1 MCTADGPVPGS
12 VAEALRMTRA
22 GLDYL
27 NGRAGT
33 DLETASCGE
42 VLMSLGEI
50 QGKFTAAHAT
60 VLSRFDAANA
70 HDCDGY
76 GTSAAWL
83 YAMARMS
90 SKDAKSAVRQMRA
103 LGRHLSLGQALAAGE
118 ISASWAGQ
126 ILDWVKDKRLPAQL
140 RHDAEAVTGIVEI
153 LVRAAV
159 SGATLADLE
168 ALLARV
174 VAVWQADHPDADGD
188 RFDDRYVHLGSTFD
202 GAGTLRGDLTPEC
215 AAAVQAV
222 LEALGKKAGPEDTR
236 TEGQRFHDALQLGC
250 ELLIRAK
257 MVPDRAGADTQVLVH
272 IPFGQ
277 LRGEDGASAV
287 EAAWLAGGLG
297 LLAGKDAE
305 VAACDALTVPVVTGH
320 ADMTVID
327 KIIALALAA
336 HGLGRPGD
344 AADPGPDDS
353 GMDDALHS
361 RDLDPVGDLGGG
373 DPDTSGGDD
382 TDDDGSNTGS
392 DLDGSDPGDAGRDAS
407 VPYWGHGP
415 GRAGRAGRLAARH
428 RARARI
434 RATQLTPEAEQALR
448 YAIGRLAIDFVSGP
462 SGIAGW
468 LRTTLLA
475 PPYDKPSLP
484 LDIGYADTIPA
495 HIRRAVRLRDRG
507 CAWPRCGR
515 PAAWCDTHHLKHKA
529 DGGETSAADCVLLCQ
544 FHHDVCIHR
553 WGWEL
558 VLHPDGTTTAYGPG
572 GQVIHSHSP
581 PTTRAA

>member
-1 MCTADGPVPGS
+1 MCTADGPAPGS

-33 DLETASCGE
+33 DLDGSSCGE
-42 VLMSLGEI
+42 VLQLLGEI
-50 QGKFTAAHAT
+50 QSKTAAAHAT
-60 VLSRFDAANA
+60 VLSRFDAAGA
-70 HDCDGY
+70 HCADGY
-76 GTSAAWL
+76 ATSAAWL

-90 SKDAKSAVRQMRA
+90 RSDAKAAVRQMRA
-103 LGRHLSLGQALAAGE
+103 LGKHPSLEQALAAGE

-126 ILDWVKDKRLPAQL
+126 VLAWVTDRKLPVQL
-140 RHDAEAVTGIVEI
+140 RHDAEAVAGIIEI

-159 SGATLADLE
+159 AGASLEDLR

-174 VAVWQADHPDADGD
+174 VAVWQAGHPDADND
-188 RFDDRYVHLGSTFD
+188 RFEDRYVHTGSTFD
-202 GAGTLRGDLTPEC
+202 GAGTVRGDLTPEC
-215 AAAVQAV
+215 AAAVRAV

-236 TEGQRFHDALQLGC
+236 SEGQRFHDALQLGC

-257 MVPDRAGADTQVLVH
+257 MVPDRAGADTHVAVH

-277 LRGEDGASAV
+277 VRLHPEARAQEEAWLRGGVGEPGC
-287 EAAWLAGGLG
+287 LT
-297 LLAGKDAE
+297 GKDAE
-305 VAACDALTVPVVTGH
+305 AAACDAVTVPVVTGH

-336 HGLGRPGD
+336 AGITLDGADPA
-344 AADPGPDDS
+344 AADSAAGDGEAGDGGAGDPGGS
-353 GMDDALHS
+353 GDGPEAGAPH
-361 RDLDPVGDLGGG
+361 RTGGQRAWAAAGGG
-373 DPDTSGGDD
+373 
-382 TDDDGSNTGS
+382 
-392 DLDGSDPGDAGRDAS
+392 ARAAS
-407 VPYWGHGP
+407 
-415 GRAGRAGRLAARH
+415 RARH
-428 RARARI
+428 RARAR
-434 RATQLTPEAEQALR
+434 AAQLTPEAKQALR
-448 YAIGRLAIDFVSGP
+448 YAIGRLALDFVSGP

-495 HIRRAVRLRDRG
+495 HIRRAVRLRDKH

-515 PAAWCDTHHLKHKA
+515 PAAWCDTHHLQHKA
-529 DGGETSAADCVLLCQ
+529 DGGETSVSQCVLLCQ

-553 WGWEL
+553 WGWQL
-558 VLHPDGTTTAYGPG
+558 VLHPDGTTTAHGPG

-581 PTTRAA
+581 PTIRAA

>member
-27 NGRAGT
+27 NGRAATELDGT
-33 DLETASCGE
+33 SYGP
-42 VLMSLGEI
+42 VLQSLGEI
-50 QGKFTAAHAT
+50 GAKFTAAHAS
-60 VLSRFDAANA
+60 VLSRFDATDA
-70 HDCDGY
+70 HSADGY

-83 YAMARMS
+83 YAMAQLS
-90 SKDAKSAVRQMRA
+90 KKDAKAAVRQMKN
-103 LGRHLSLGQALAAGE
+103 LGRHPSLEQALAAGQV
-118 ISASWAGQ
+118 SASWAGQ
-126 ILDWVKDKRLPAQL
+126 ILDWTRNKKLPAQL
-140 RHDAEAVTGIVEI
+140 RHDAEAVVGIVEI

-174 VAVWQADHPDADGD
+174 VAVWQAEHPDADGD
-188 RFDDRYVHLGSTFD
+188 RFEDRYVHVGSTFD

-215 AAAVQAV
+215 TAAVQAV

-257 MVPDRAGADTQVLVH
+257 MVPDRAGADTHVMVH

-277 LRGEDGASAV
+277 LRGRDGAPAV
-287 EAAWLAGGLG
+287 EEAWLAGGLG
-297 LLAGKDAE
+297 ALTGRDAE

-320 ADMTVID
+320 ADMRVVD

-336 HGLGRPGD
+336 AGITLDGTDPAPAGD
-344 AADPGPDDS
+344 GDPGNPDS
-353 GMDDALHS
+353 T
-361 RDLDPVGDLGGG
+361 GDGGHRAWGVVGGG
-373 DPDTSGGDD
+373 
-382 TDDDGSNTGS
+382 
-392 DLDGSDPGDAGRDAS
+392 ARAAS
-407 VPYWGHGP
+407 
-415 GRAGRAGRLAARH
+415 RARL
-428 RARARI
+428 RARAR
-434 RATQLTPEAEQALR
+434 TPLLTPEAQEALR
-448 YAIGRLAIDFVSGP
+448 YAIGRLALDFVSGP

-484 LDIGYADTIPA
+484 LDIGYSDNIPA
-495 HIRRAVRLRDRG
+495 HIRRGVLLRDKG

-529 DGGETSAADCVLLCQ
+529 DGGETSVGECVLLCQ
-544 FHHDVCIHR
+544 FHHDICIHR
-553 WGWEL
+553 WGWQL
-558 VLHPDGTTTAYGPG
+558 ILHPDGTTTAHGPN

-581 PTTRAA
+581 PTIRAA